1 MMKAIAREKRTTKF
15 RTNYQASEGQ
25 GLKFDE
31 KEGRT
36 KQSMKDE
43 CDINLIMKK
52 FEKTGILPEMIKE
65 NPQYGDFS
73 EPIEYRESL
82 EIVRFAKEQF
92 DSLSAKVRARFDN
105 NPESFLEFATNPQ
118 NAKEMVD
125 LGLAN
130 ERIVKDEGTALNE
143 ASINKLATAIGEKVK
158 PTPKKTKNDE

>member
-1 MMKAIAREKRTTKF
+1 MMQSKPREERKTKF
-15 RTNYQASEGQ
+15 RTNYQASEDTGVAFK
-25 GLKFDE
+25 LE
-31 KEGRT
+31 EGRT

-73 EPIEYRESL
+73 EPIEYRDAL

-92 DSLSAKVRARFDN
+92 DSLSAKVRVRFDN
-105 NPESFLEFATNPQ
+105 DPEKFLEFATNPA

-125 LGLAN
+125 LGLAT
-130 ERIVKDEGTALNE
+130 ERVVKDEGTALNK
-143 ASINKLATAIGEKVK
+143 ATIDTLANAIGEKVK
-158 PTPKKTKNDE
+158 PAKKTVKADE

>member
-1 MMKAIAREKRTTKF
+1 MMQARAREKRETKF
-15 RTNYQASEGQ
+15 RCNYQASEGT
-25 GLKFDE
+25 GVTFDE

-52 FEKTGILPEMIKE
+52 FEKTGILPDMIKE

-82 EIVRFAKEQF
+82 EIVRHAKEQF
-92 DSLSAKVRARFDN
+92 ENLSAKVRARFDN
-105 NPESFLEFATNPQ
+105 NPEAFLEFATNPE

-125 LGLAN
+125 LGLAT
-130 ERIVKDEGTALNE
+130 ERVVKDEGTALNE

-158 PTPKKTKNDE
+158 PTPKKVKTDE